1 MQLKGKWL
9 FIILRGITH
18 EVIIG
23 ADFIWRYK
31 LQSDFECN
39 ELHIV
44 NENKEEET
52 HIVKALV
59 KI

>member
-1 MQLKGKWL
+1 M
-9 FIILRGITH
+9 ILRGITH